1 MKRLEE
7 HTTIIFVGLLIGGI
21 LLFLAVINLV

>member
-7 HTTIIFVGLLIGGI
+7 HTTIICVGLLIGGI
-21 LLFLAVINLV
+21 FLFILAINLV